1 MIQALQAAATFVLPP
16 WLFARFEPI
25 EEAELLQVIA
35 LIEKAQ
41 NANANA
47 NALNEMK
54 IPGYGICRSQPLLV
68 TS

>member
-47 NALNEMK
+47 LNEMK